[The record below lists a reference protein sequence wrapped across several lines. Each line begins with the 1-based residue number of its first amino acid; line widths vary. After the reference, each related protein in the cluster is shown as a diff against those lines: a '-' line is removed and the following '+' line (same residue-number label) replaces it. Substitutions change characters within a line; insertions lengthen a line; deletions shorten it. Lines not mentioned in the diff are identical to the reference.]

1 MQSGVQAGSPL
12 VMYSENASVYQPC
25 SRFAAEAAVPAQHEA
40 VEAAAAGAPV
50 QESGV
55 EVQVMAAAWREA
67 APMEGDAPSG
77 HQKGVSAP
85 AIMTTQSWPEL
96 IREAQQ
102 LAGPVGGELAMQPES

>member
-40 VEAAAAGAPV
+40 AAAGAPV
-50 QESGV
+50 QESSV
-55 EVQVMAAAWREA
+55 EVHLMAAAWQEA
-67 APMEGDAPSG
+67 AAMEGDAPSG

-85 AIMTTQSWPEL
+85 AIMTTQAWPEL

-102 LAGPVGGELAMQPES
+102 LAGPVGGELTMQPES